1 MAAIAPAVQE
11 LKDTLAQTFP
21 EILNTIFW
29 DKYWDNGKD
38 RNGKPK
44 PKGRWAPRLQASG
57 KNPNSGDPH
66 DNGLALDIFLFKTNW
81 NEWALATELVNV
93 FVANKAVMGWSA
105 VIYDG
110 ITTDDFGGPK
120 TYPGRD
126 KHETHIHIEWPR
138 SRGTASAGFSY
149 QIQYQLDMVAASW
162 RIGEQISPSAHTYP
176 SY

>member
-11 LKDTLAQTFP
+11 LQDTLAKTFSD
-21 EILNTIFW
+21 ILNQTFW

-38 RNGKPK
+38 KNGKPK
-44 PKGRWAPRLQASG
+44 AKGAWAKRLQASA

-81 NEWALATELVNV
+81 SEWALATELVNV
-93 FVANKAVMGWSA
+93 FVANKSRMGWSA

-110 ITTDDFGGPK
+110 VTTDDFGGPK
-120 TYPGRD
+120 TYTGAD

-138 SRGTASAGFSY
+138 SRGTGSTGFSN
-149 QIQYQLDMVAASW
+149 QIQDQLDMVALSW
-162 RIGEQISPSAHTYP
+162 RIGEQFSPSGHTYP